1 MRRRYKLRIHESG
14 NRDGV
19 IEAGT
24 MVMHIGGSAAVE
36 AKSIDEVEAGIRK
49 QVAADTLSRGC
60 VYQICPPG
68 DSQESLRS
76 LAVAVDGSFR
86 NCVLDPA
93 SGIYSEFRR
102 IRFPEVAMQQL

>member
-1 MRRRYKLRIHESG
+1 
-14 NRDGV
+14 
-19 IEAGT
+19 
-24 MVMHIGGSAAVE
+24 MVVHIGGSTAVE

-49 QVAADTLSRGC
+49 QVAALALSRGC
-60 VYQICPPG
+60 VYQICPPV
-68 DSQESLRS
+68 DSPESLRS

-102 IRFPEVAMQQL
+102 IRFPELAMQ